1 MHINEKIA
9 VADALQ
15 RLNVD
20 IIEAGYPAASEGDF
34 EAVRQIAK
42 RIRTAEITGLAR
54 CKQHDID
61 VLWDALKEAENPRL
75 HLFIATSPI
84 HLAYKYKI
92 TPDAAIDTL
101 TDAIRYAKKYTDNV
115 QFSFEDAS
123 RTPLDYLVKVTRL
136 AVDAGVSTIN
146 IPDTVGYSTPDEMA
160 NIVKTLLSE
169 VDGLCDIN
177 LSVHCH
183 DDLGLAVANSLSAVK
198 AGANQIEGT
207 VLGIGE
213 RAGNADLEEIIMAL
227 KTRGDYFDA
236 TTRADSREI
245 YRTCTLLSSVVGLKI
260 PMNKAIVGRNAFA
273 HEAGIHQHGVM

>member
-1 MHINEKIA
+1 MRTIKLLDTTLRDGEQSPGCSMHINEKIA

-101 TDAIRYAKKYTDNV
+101 TDAIRYSKKYTDNV

-160 NIVKTLLSE
+160 NIVKTPVSYTHLTLP
-169 VDGLCDIN
+169 
-177 LSVHCH
+177 
-183 DDLGLAVANSLSAVK
+183 
-198 AGANQIEGT
+198 
-207 VLGIGE
+207 
-213 RAGNADLEEIIMAL
+213 
-227 KTRGDYFDA
+227 
-236 TTRADSREI
+236 TTSR
-245 YRTCTLLSSVVGLKI
+245 V
-260 PMNKAIVGRNAFA
+260 
-273 HEAGIHQHGVM
+273 

>member
-1 MHINEKIA
+1 MKTIKLLDTTLRDGEQSPGCSMHINEKIA

-101 TDAIRYAKKYTDNV
+101 TDAIRYAK
-115 QFSFEDAS
+115 
-123 RTPLDYLVKVTRL
+123 
-136 AVDAGVSTIN
+136 N
-146 IPDTVGYSTPDEMA
+146 IPTTCSF
-160 NIVKTLLSE
+160 
-169 VDGLCDIN
+169 
-177 LSVHCH
+177 
-183 DDLGLAVANSLSAVK
+183 
-198 AGANQIEGT
+198 
-207 VLGIGE
+207 
-213 RAGNADLEEIIMAL
+213 RL
-227 KTRGDYFDA
+227 KTR
-236 TTRADSREI
+236 RVLPSI
-245 YRTCTLLSSVVGLKI
+245 IL
-260 PMNKAIVGRNAFA
+260 
-273 HEAGIHQHGVM
+273 